1 MHFIIHL
8 KKTIEVESKKDLA
21 MSYEPFG
28 YGDRW
33 YQRGFGRP
41 VIARNAIVPVA
52 ILLLAVLLIACLYN
66 AVIDLQIA
74 KRQQSALA
82 VVVAHHPEDHDTYD
96 LQISVGGS
104 LYTSSM
110 NTLVRGFTL
119 NERIPVFF
127 DPRAPQTM
135 SLTSF
140 SDAGEG
146 LLFLIPFLFTGI
158 VVLLGLTFHKTKA
171 KP

>member
-1 MHFIIHL
+1 
-8 KKTIEVESKKDLA
+8 

-28 YGDRW
+28 YGNRW
-33 YQRGFGRP
+33 YDRGFGRFT
-41 VIARNAIVPVA
+41 IARSAMAPVA
-52 ILLLAVLLIACLYN
+52 ILLLAVALIGCTYN
-66 AVIDLQIA
+66 AFVDFQIG

-82 VVVAHHPEDHDTYD
+82 VVIAHHPEDHDTYD
-96 LQISVGGS
+96 LQISVGGY
-104 LYTSSM
+104 LYTSRM

-146 LLFLIPFLFTGI
+146 LLFLIPFLLTGI
-158 VVLLGLTFHKTKA
+158 VVLLGFTLYKWKA
-171 KP
+171 RR